1 MWINTSGGRLKV
13 RCRNK
18 YFKSSA
24 VQVKGQSWRWIHSYF
39 FAVGF
44 RVPSVLNEA
53 ACSSSVIHFPQHSPH
68 SFPLSTRAPCHSRH
82 QNIDWFW
89 LMSFY
94 GCYSIRSVLAK
105 SKRSLKFMR
114 GDTHLSRFI
123 CLHPTIAWHVV
134 FLMAGELPRSASTYW
149 CGQWL
154 SDDGRQRS
162 SWVTSLHQAQ
172 EPTLKGNHFVRS

>member
-1 MWINTSGGRLKV
+1 MVDKRLAV
-13 RCRNK
+13 RISTLRTLQ
-18 YFKSSA
+18 FKS
-24 VQVKGQSWRWIHSYF
+24 KGSPEGENTVTI

-44 RVPSVLNEA
+44 IVPSVVDEA
-53 ACSSSVIHFPQHSPH
+53 ACCSSVIHFPQHPSH
-68 SFPLSTRAPCHSRH
+68 SFLPSAGVPCHSRH

-89 LMSFY
+89 LMCFY
-94 GCYSIRSVLAK
+94 GCYSIRSFFAK

-123 CLHPTIAWHVV
+123 CLHRTIAWHVV
-134 FLMAGELPRSASTYW
+134 FLMGRAPPRSASTYW
-149 CGQWL
+149 CGQSL

-172 EPTLKGNHFVRS
+172 EPTLKGNHFVCSLQVALG